1 MFKLITSCVLN
12 AEDLQCFHHQKRR
25 NMKWIL
31 KEGGRS
37 GDAVAKLDAVSKAR
51 IFAMI
56 AKISPG
62 LRKFRNHSENFAI
75 LAKLRFF
82 ARLAKFR

>member
-1 MFKLITSCVLN
+1 MNKKCI
-12 AEDLQCFHHQKRR
+12 E
-25 NMKWIL
+25 
-31 KEGGRS
+31 
-37 GDAVAKLDAVSKAR
+37 DAVSKTGSRSNPR

-56 AKISPG
+56 AKISLG

-75 LAKLRFF
+75 LVKLGIF